1 MLPLNATTNFSL
13 SSTLETLEAG
23 DAAHVRERLDG
34 LKRSLYDYS
43 GYYLREDS
51 KLAYLYATHQLPFMT
66 EREVC
71 HEMSCMQFLCERT
84 PYSHV
89 VQHSLRLLAS
99 EVKRRYNISWTDV
112 WRIVSKHG
120 PDVVKMLCLHDSG
133 LQFPDFEEEGWTE
146 A

>member
-1 MLPLNATTNFSL
+1 MLTLNATSNFTL
-13 SSTLETLEAG
+13 SGTLGTLEAG
-23 DAAHVRERLDG
+23 DAAYVRERLDG
-34 LKRSLYDYS
+34 LKQAIYDYS

-51 KLAYLYATHQLPFMT
+51 RLAYLHATHQLPSMT

-84 PYSHV
+84 PYSHL
-89 VQHSLRLLAS
+89 VQPSLRLLAG
-99 EVKRRYNISWTDV
+99 EVKRRYDITWTDV
-112 WRIVSKHG
+112 WKIVSKHG

-133 LQFPDFEEEGWTE
+133 LQFPDFEKEGWSE